1 MAGVARR
8 HRKTRTLPLVLA
20 LAAVLVAL
28 FALTPTGGASPAR
41 TAANRVTFEDSTGE
55 DAQGPDI
62 TTVVLS
68 NDDRGTLTWVINVPN
83 RPTLTGDM
91 AFLIFINSDSNSA
104 TGDPQLFGS
113 DYIIELDGPIGGPAQ
128 AGLFRWDGTDFTIQG
143 VPQSSLIFSYANG
156 VTIRLNV
163 SELGNAR
170 RLQFLALAL
179 TGLVLGPDGQLDDTN
194 ARFDVAPDP
203 GHGMYAFD
211 VRITP
216 PRLVVR
222 SFGMRPTPPRA
233 GRPFSAFVTFARS
246 DGTPPSAPSVT
257 CRATVGGRALSA
269 SGSSVAGGR
278 ATCRWALP
286 GTARGKTIR
295 GTVTVR
301 SGGLRVSRPFTA
313 RVL

>member
-1 MAGVARR
+1 MAGVTRR
-8 HRKTRTLPLVLA
+8 HHGTRLPLAVA
-20 LAAVLVAL
+20 LAAVLAAL
-28 FALTPTGGASPAR
+28 FALTPTGGASSAR
-41 TAANRVTFEDSTGE
+41 TTANRVTFNDSTGE

-62 TTVVLS
+62 TTVVVS
-68 NDDRGTLTWVINVPN
+68 NDDRGTLTWVVNIPN

-91 AFLIFINSDSNSA
+91 GFLIFINSDSNAA

-113 DYIIELDGPIGGPAQ
+113 DYILQLIGPISGPAE
-128 AGLFRWDGTDFTIQG
+128 AGLFRWDGSDFTATG
-143 VPQSSLIFSYANG
+143 VPQSSLIFNYANG

-170 RLQFLALAL
+170 SIQFLVLAL

-194 ARFDVAPDP
+194 ARFDAAPDP
-203 GHGMYAFD
+203 GHGVYAFD

-216 PRLVVR
+216 PRLLVR
-222 SFGMRPTPPRA
+222 SFGMRPSPPRA
-233 GRPFSAFVTFARS
+233 GRPLSVFATFARS
-246 DGTPPSAPSVT
+246 DGTPPTAASVT
-257 CRATVGGRALSA
+257 CRATLGGRALPA
-269 SGSSVAGGR
+269 SGSSVSGRR

-286 GTARGKTIR
+286 GTARGQTIR

-301 SGGLRVSRPFTA
+301 SGGLRVSRPFAA